1 MIKGYLQSQTLARTL
16 SSWERSDLIT
26 LTEVWGFATENLPPG
41 WHAIFLLMN
50 NHSLLTFP
58 CHETLMPECEQ
69 KMKGPVLPEDRW
81 TLIIK
86 LPRASNCSWQP
97 SNWRK
102 NLWRL
107 IKTCQDSCCDN
118 EERWWWSVDIIT
130 ACNIML
136 LTPPP
141 PLSGIQ
147 FFYIQSLSTLNYNLY
162 RWGKSAIFLGTVWRA
177 QLYQEQL
184 SRKGMTWMIIIF
196 ISEKD

>member
-1 MIKGYLQSQTLARTL
+1 MFCHCL
-16 SSWERSDLIT
+16 S
-26 LTEVWGFATENLPPG
+26 LPPL
-41 WHAIFLLMN
+41 WHVIFLLMN

-130 ACNIML
+130 ASNIML
-136 LTPPP
+136 LTLPSLPFN
-141 PLSGIQ
+141 PLLWGI
-147 FFYIQSLSTLNYNLY
+147 ILISLS
-162 RWGKSAIFLGTVWRA
+162 
-177 QLYQEQL
+177 L
-184 SRKGMTWMIIIF
+184 SRSFNFELQHTAVRNENKNQFYLIPIIIYL
-196 ISEKD
+196 EQEWRE